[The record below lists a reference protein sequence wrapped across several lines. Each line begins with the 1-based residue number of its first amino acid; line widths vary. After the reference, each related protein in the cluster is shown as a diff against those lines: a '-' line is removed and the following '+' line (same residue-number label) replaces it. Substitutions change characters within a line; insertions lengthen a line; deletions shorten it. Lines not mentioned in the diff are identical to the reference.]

1 MTKIKL
7 SSKNDMFKN
16 AINLFNI
23 SRNTFLMKI
32 SDHIADPVQKSISEY
47 IIHLSIVSIELSGS
61 WLHIQKINFVMINI
75 CTTQNKPPKKQ
86 TFYTTF
92 SQKSLKK

>member
-1 MTKIKL
+1 
-7 SSKNDMFKN
+7 MFKN

-32 SDHIADPVQKSISEY
+32 SDHITDPVQRSISEY

>member
-1 MTKIKL
+1 MK
-7 SSKNDMFKN
+7 SSE
-16 AINLFNI
+16 
-23 SRNTFLMKI
+23 
-32 SDHIADPVQKSISEY
+32 HIADPVQRSISEY
-47 IIHLSIVSIELSGS
+47 IINLSIVSIELSGS

-92 SQKSLKK
+92 SQKALKK

>member
-1 MTKIKL
+1 MT
-7 SSKNDMFKN
+7 FKN

-32 SDHIADPVQKSISEY
+32 SDHIADPVQRSISEY

-75 CTTQNKPPKKQ
+75 CTTQNKPPQKADILHNILPEIFKKV
-86 TFYTTF
+86 
-92 SQKSLKK
+92 KKKIF